1 MPQLSPLW
9 LFSSC
14 DRGIYQVLGQ
24 MKMDMVNY
32 TIQSL
37 QPQLQE
43 HSIQFERAQFQERL
57 NKEPS
62 KDDVRGER
70 AEGGGGRRA
79 ALRLT
84 SGKGGPPPASSGRRL
99 VLHPEGTGV
108 GETDV
113 LHILFFFF

>member
-1 MPQLSPLW
+1 MW
-9 LFSSC
+9 LFSPC
-14 DRGIYQVLGQ
+14 DRGIFQVLGQ

-62 KDDVRGER
+62 MYAVRGGMAPREAWDLASER
-70 AEGGGGRRA
+70 AVLPPLLEGGCGCFNPVGQGW
-79 ALRLT
+79 
-84 SGKGGPPPASSGRRL
+84 GKS
-99 VLHPEGTGV
+99 TY
-108 GETDV
+108 
-113 LHILFFFF
+113 

>member
-1 MPQLSPLW
+1 MW
-9 LFSSC
+9 LFSPC
-14 DRGIYQVLGQ
+14 DRGIFQVLGQ

-62 KDDVRGER
+62 MYTVRGGM
-70 AEGGGGRRA
+70 APEGG
-79 ALRLT
+79 L
-84 SGKGGPPPASSGRRL
+84 GPGFREGCSPASSGRRL
-99 VLHPEGTGV
+99 RLLHPV
-108 GETDV
+108 GQGWGKSTY
-113 LHILFFFF
+113 

>member
-1 MPQLSPLW
+1 MLRASQVLEPSASVVPLW

-14 DRGIYQVLGQ
+14 DRGIFQVLGQ

-37 QPQLQE
+37 QPQMQE

-62 KDDVRGER
+62 MYAVRRER
-70 AEGGGGRRA
+70 AARPRPW
-79 ALRLT
+79 T
-84 SGKGGPPPASSGRRL
+84 
-99 VLHPEGTGV
+99 
-108 GETDV
+108 
-113 LHILFFFF
+113 